1 MKYFEDILLP
11 CYMFDCRAKLRPS
24 SFLDIAQEAAA
35 MSATRSGFSDKVL
48 MEHGLVWILSR
59 MDIRFLRLPQR
70 LDRVRFETWHKG
82 VSGPYFLRDYK
93 MLDPDGEILARG
105 TSCWAVMDFESRR
118 AVRPDRLTDIISPE
132 AEDEDSAV
140 DEIAR
145 KLLVPAGAELQEGGT
160 HRVNYSDLDYNGHA
174 NNAKYIQWAVD
185 ALPAEISTAKDLGR
199 MEINFN
205 AESRLGEDI
214 ELKTCCGDGVCYVEG
229 FSGGTR
235 RFISALDWRD

>member
-1 MKYFEDILLP
+1 MKYRENILLP

-35 MSATRSGFSDKVL
+35 MSATQSGFSDKVL
-48 MEHGLVWILSR
+48 MKHGLVWILSR
-59 MDIRFLRLPQR
+59 MDIRFLRLPQKF
-70 LDRVRFETWHKG
+70 DRVSFETWHKG

-93 MLDPDGEILARG
+93 MLDSGGNAVVKG
-105 TSCWAVMDFESRR
+105 TSCWAVMDLESRR
-118 AVRPDRLTDIISPE
+118 AVRPDRLNDIIPPE

-145 KLLVPAGAELQEGGT
+145 KLLVPAGTELQEGEIHT
-160 HRVNYSDLDYNGHA
+160 VSYSDLDYNGHA
-174 NNAKYIQWAVD
+174 NNARYSQWAVD
-185 ALPAEISTAKDLGR
+185 AVPAEISTAMDLR
-199 MEINFN
+199 RIEINFN

-214 ELKTCCGDGVCYVEG
+214 ELKTCCLDGLYYVEG